1 MAKIIISSDSTC
13 DLSAELKER
22 YGVKILP
29 LGVTLGTNVYRDGFD
44 ITPDDIYA
52 YHDKTGIAGYTMV
65 YSSRGVSLRAHQPFT
80 SLQDVVYNNRDI
92 ESKVNVFETMK
103 NRMLV
108 EDTDQGV
115 EIRAMIDDLK
125 LLIHA
130 YTQGI
135 IKQRNDL

>member
-1 MAKIIISSDSTC
+1 MGILHMPKSATDTICESFLYQGGGAIIVI
-13 DLSAELKER
+13 
-22 YGVKILP
+22 
-29 LGVTLGTNVYRDGFD
+29 DGGFSR
-44 ITPDDIYA
+44 A